1 VTNAV
6 YYYWYE
12 YVKLVLEGPT
22 LPKRVLSV
30 GENMLTGAAAGAMTS
45 LITNPI
51 WVINTRLVVKK
62 DSLDDKKAAKTP
74 VVDKKATFLSVAK
87 VIKKFKAQE
96 NIQRRRNGWIF
107 QGNNSCPCSCY

>member
-1 VTNAV
+1 MTNAV

-30 GENMLTGAAAGAMTS
+30 GENMLTGAVAGAMTS
-45 LITNPI
+45 IITNPI

-62 DSLDDKKAAKTP
+62 DSLDDKKSENTAKKAS
-74 VVDKKATFLSVAK
+74 DAKRATFLSVAM
-87 VIKKFKAQE
+87 VFLKF
-96 NIQRRRNGWIF
+96 
-107 QGNNSCPCSCY
+107 